1 MFHKILVAMDNSE
14 MSKYVFDE
22 ALYLAKATNACLM
35 LLHVL
40 SPYEQGYPVM
50 PALSSLVYYPKMQ
63 DEAVKAYLEQWEAHK
78 EQGLERLRSLA
89 TEATELGVATEFTQ
103 TPGTPGHAICDLAR
117 SWRADLIIMGRRGHL
132 GLKEAVLGSVSNYVT
147 HHAYCSVLTVHSQV
161 NTETEMLEENQADSY
176 QLRTQCEGET
186 PTRAC

>member
-1 MFHKILVAMDNSE
+1 MFHKMLVAIDNSK

-22 ALYLAKATNACLM
+22 ALYLAKSTNACLM

-63 DEAVKAYLEQWEAHK
+63 DEAVKAYLEEWETYK

-89 TEATELGVATEFTQ
+89 AKATALGVSTEFTQ
-103 TPGTPGHAICDLAR
+103 TPGTPGYAICDLAC
-117 SWRADLIIMGRRGHL
+117 SWGADLIIIGRRGRL
-132 GLKEAVLGSVSNYVT
+132 GLSEAILGSVSNYVT
-147 HHAYCSVLTVHSQV
+147 HHACCSVLTVLPQV
-161 NTETEMLEENQADSY
+161 NTETEILEED
-176 QLRTQCEGET
+176 
-186 PTRAC
+186 RAAGCS